1 MTHDDLRGRFV
12 EIYDFN
18 QARREGVRGASAP
31 GSGCREAQEDSLYI
45 MLCQLFVEGGL
56 NACCPGA
63 LVILMIAFHYQC
75 AKPVEKEGALNNCS
89 SFGFETKDLRI
100 SNNMT
105 YEDFLQKFKTRVS
118 MEDPYTKYTNFK
130 KIGYGASGIIYK
142 ASEIGTGRT
151 VAIKQINLSHES
163 KIELYI
169 IEILRLREHKHQNI
183 VNYIDTYLVGEELWI
198 VMEYLSGGS
207 LTDVVTKTSMKEKK
221 ISRVC
226 RKVLQGLEYLHLN
239 HVIHRDV
246 KSDNILLGTGGEVK
260 LADFGISAKLTR
272 DRNNRRSRCG
282 TPNWMAPEV
291 VKRNRYGPKADI
303 WSLGITAI
311 EMVQG
316 EPPYY
321 GQKEFMVY
329 HLITK
334 IGTPLIIQKKDLS
347 PVFKNFLNKCL
358 EVDASKRCTASEL
371 LKHRFIQIFKEVYLS
386 VFSQTR
392 VNSFDKL
399 RRANQ
404 PLWLLLNEK
413 GAICPYN

>member
-18 QARREGVRGASAP
+18 QARREGGQGGQCPWVRVSRGP
-31 GSGCREAQEDSLYI
+31 GG
-45 MLCQLFVEGGL
+45 QLVYNALPAEEQIEKNVVSTERDDTNSKTLIHFVRSRL
-56 NACCPGA
+56 IRNT
-63 LVILMIAFHYQC
+63 C
-75 AKPVEKEGALNNCS
+75 AKPVEKEGALNTCS

-118 MEDPYTKYTNFK
+118 MEDPYTKYTNFR

-151 VAIKQINLSHES
+151 VAIKQINLSRES

-207 LTDVVTKTSMKEKK
+207 LTDVVTKTSMKEKE
-221 ISRVC
+221 ISKVC

-291 VKRNRYGPKADI
+291 VKGNRYGPKADI

-371 LKHRFIQIFKEVYLS
+371 LKVCIEDFINAKNGLV
-386 VFSQTR
+386 VFQSNLTFL
-392 VNSFDKL
+392 V
-399 RRANQ
+399 
-404 PLWLLLNEK
+404 
-413 GAICPYN
+413 